1 MIKEYKLLPFM
12 TAAKNYTTDFGK
24 NLSNDLNI
32 VDKSCPTMPK
42 KGRSSERTIG
52 EVI

>member
-12 TAAKNYTTDFGK
+12 TAEKNCTTDLRK
-24 NLSNDLNI
+24 ILSNYL
-32 VDKSCPTMPK
+32 K